1 MQTLASLQPGEIYHV
16 FNRGN
21 GRANLFLEERNYH
34 FFLQLYWRHLGVAVD
49 TFAYCL
55 MPNHF
60 HLLLRVKANEPPGV
74 QLRAPRSLSAS
85 RQFAN
90 LFNAYA
96 KAVNRTY
103 GRSGSLFQKPFRR
116 VAVQT
121 HMQLLTVLRYI
132 HRNPQRHG
140 FVTDFRAYPHS
151 SYAALR
157 AETPTQLARTEV
169 LGWFGSINEI
179 DRFHQA
185 ADDDAASGID
195 IGNDG
200 NR

>member
-1 MQTLASLQPGEIYHV
+1 MQTLAPLQPGGFYHV
-16 FNRGN
+16 FSRGN
-21 GRANLFLEERNYH
+21 GRANLFVEERNYDY
-34 FFLQLYWRHLGVAVD
+34 FLHLYWRHLGNAVD

-60 HLLLRVKANEPPGV
+60 HLLIRVKTGEPPGAQSV
-74 QLRAPRSLSAS
+74 APRPISAS

-96 KAVNRTY
+96 KAVNKTY

-121 HMQLLTVLRYI
+121 HKQLLAVLRYI

-157 AETPTQLARTEV
+157 AETPTHLARTETV
-169 LGWFGSINEI
+169 GWSGNIVEMEQ
-179 DRFHQA
+179 FHQA
-185 ADDDAASGID
+185 ADDDAAAGIEV
-195 IGNDG
+195 
-200 NR
+200 